1 MILLLM
7 FVCKYYLY
15 YVLFVGYR
23 YYRFEFYRFV
33 DVVCLFLLEDF
44 IVFFK
49 SNSRVFWSFLYY
61 SL

>member
-1 MILLLM
+1 M
-7 FVCKYYLY
+7 FVCKNYLY
-15 YVLFVGYR
+15 YVLFVGDR

-44 IVFFK
+44 IVFVK